1 MSVFTCQLLIR
12 TPLVVLVSK
21 QVSTLTFSTMSVV
34 RFLPR
39 LPMLTDT
46 CHGSYVNPG
55 IRDQIME
62 DEQYSEV

>member
-1 MSVFTCQLLIR
+1 VLYAAVSVFTCQLLIR

-46 CHGSYVNPG
+46 CHAIVNPG
-55 IRDQIME
+55 SRDQIME
-62 DEQYSEV
+62 D

>member
-1 MSVFTCQLLIR
+1 MIR

-46 CHGSYVNPG
+46 CHGNKLIPAAE
-55 IRDQIME
+55 IRIRSWKNIE
-62 DEQYSEV
+62 KYSTVYSAVT